1 VPRGTELARGE
12 SRVGMGATSEGR
24 EQRIGPRIL
33 WTRWAA
39 LGVYVAAIYASL
51 PVAPRI
57 GLRFL
62 RTGVGNWLLGPGLP
76 LVVLAGAAGLLLT
89 LRRHRAPARAYA
101 ALAVAAA
108 GYALAFSWLSAHHLE
123 RTHLPEYGIAAWLAW
138 RAVAPLVPGPLA
150 GYAAGAALAAAIGY
164 GDELLQGIV
173 PGRYYDIRD
182 VAMNALGAVLGIIV
196 IAAARA
202 GERRHGVVG
211 WDASAKFVTRDPVP

>member
-1 VPRGTELARGE
+1 MSSTR
-12 SRVGMGATSEGR
+12 
-24 EQRIGPRIL
+24 
-33 WTRWAA
+33 RWAA
-39 LGVYVAAIYASL
+39 LGAYVAAIYASL
-51 PVAPRI
+51 PFAPRL

-62 RTGVGNWLLGPGLP
+62 RTAPGGWFLGPGLA
-76 LVVLAGAAGLLLT
+76 LVVVAGAVALVLA
-89 LRRHRAPARAYA
+89 LRRRHAPARAYA

-108 GYALAFSWLSAHHLE
+108 GYALALSWLSAQHLE

-164 GDELLQGIV
+164 GDELLQSVV

-182 VAMNALGAVLGIIV
+182 VGMNALGSVLAVIV

-202 GERRHGVVG
+202 GVRRHEVVERES
-211 WDASAKFVTRDPVP
+211 SAKFATPDSVP

>member
-1 VPRGTELARGE
+1 MSLF
-12 SRVGMGATSEGR
+12 
-24 EQRIGPRIL
+24 
-33 WTRWAA
+33 WRWAA
-39 LGVYVAAIYASL
+39 LGAYVAAIYSSL
-51 PVAPRI
+51 PFAPRW

-62 RTGVGNWLLGPGLP
+62 RTAPGSWFLGPGLA
-76 LVVLAGAAGLLLT
+76 LVVVAGAAVLVLA
-89 LRRHRAPARAYA
+89 LRRRRAPARAYA
-101 ALAVAAA
+101 ALAVAAT
-108 GYALAFSWLSAHHLE
+108 GYALAFSWLSAQRLE

-182 VAMNALGAVLGIIV
+182 VAMNALGAVLAVIV

-202 GERRHGVVG
+202 GVRRHEVVERES
-211 WDASAKFVTRDPVP
+211 SAKFATPDSVP